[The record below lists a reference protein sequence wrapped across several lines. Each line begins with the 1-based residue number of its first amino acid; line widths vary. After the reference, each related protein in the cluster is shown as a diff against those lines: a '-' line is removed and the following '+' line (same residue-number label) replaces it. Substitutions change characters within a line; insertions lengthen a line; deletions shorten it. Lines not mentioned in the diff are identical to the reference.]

1 MSTYKYANL
10 MSVDFKLKEYQNL
23 FLQIKRGNSKGKPS
37 SAKPILLISLID
49 SIKDSLFVNNRILY
63 NDTLKRM
70 YEFNYKIFASE
81 EILSDFCN
89 PFYHLESDGFWH
101 IKWKISPKPDKTSD
115 YKLRSYVDYAYL
127 DNALWDLLQDE
138 QNRNA
143 LRQSIINFYFKK

>member
-70 YEFNYKIFASE
+70 YEFNY
-81 EILSDFCN
+81 N
-89 PFYHLESDGFWH
+89 PLWKQRKRQIDHLESDGFWH